1 MCCFRKKRERI
12 IANYAGFVNRLK
24 SSASWEVCVLSET
37 QTRDAG
43 SVTGRNIIN
52 IRQEFGQ
59 DPRGMTSG
67 ELKDLYRYEG
77 VPEGEGWKL
86 EMLRDMLWDRQGMLD
101 RGEEGDDAV
110 LLQSYIEILAEI

>member
-1 MCCFRKKRERI
+1 MSF
-12 IANYAGFVNRLK
+12 L
-24 SSASWEVCVLSET
+24 ET

-43 SVTGRNIIN
+43 SVTGRNTIN
-52 IRQEFGQ
+52 IRQEFGR

-67 ELKDLYRYEG
+67 ELKDLYRYGG

-101 RGEEGDDAV
+101 RGEEGEDAV
-110 LLQSYIEILAEI
+110 LLQSYIEILAET

>member
-1 MCCFRKKRERI
+1 M
-12 IANYAGFVNRLK
+12 
-24 SSASWEVCVLSET
+24 
-37 QTRDAG
+37 
-43 SVTGRNIIN
+43 N
-52 IRQEFGQ
+52 IRHEFGQ